1 MPSDLLQ
8 NTKIV
13 TVKASVFEL
22 PIRRRGNR
30 FWVDLTLPRGI
41 KPGLVRFN
49 AEFPGSPSP
58 TG

>member
-1 MPSDLLQ
+1 M
-8 NTKIV
+8 
-13 TVKASVFEL
+13 ASVFEL

-49 AEFPGSPSP
+49 AEFPGGPSP